1 MEHIPLEKA
10 LHLSFAQFVLV
21 SLLGRVGVEHFDQAF
36 HGALQLGSHRVDSV
50 VCSDSSVFRLSSAGG
65 QTPHRDS
72 SIRTWRVLQNGSP
85 AAVRRLYTKGCNQT
99 KNKWVTSPT
108 IHPLRKTKIS

>member
-50 VCSDSSVFRLSSAGG
+50 VCSDS
-65 QTPHRDS
+65 
-72 SIRTWRVLQNGSP
+72 
-85 AAVRRLYTKGCNQT
+85 
-99 KNKWVTSPT
+99 
-108 IHPLRKTKIS
+108 